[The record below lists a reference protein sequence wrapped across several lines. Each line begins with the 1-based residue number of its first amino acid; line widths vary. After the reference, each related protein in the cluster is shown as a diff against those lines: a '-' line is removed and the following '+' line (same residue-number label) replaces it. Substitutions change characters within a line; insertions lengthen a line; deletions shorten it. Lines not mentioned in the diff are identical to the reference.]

1 MKRGLLHTPA
11 LCGAV
16 FQALKSVRLNAR
28 ADHNAGRSFIFLL
41 VALSFIGLSG
51 VSRVIAQSGVRAQ
64 SRRIA
69 PLQSR
74 DVPEGSRVTIT
85 SDASLDDYT
94 AYRSADR
101 FHVVIPQAEL
111 SSAIKSLS
119 GRGFTGINIERRG
132 SELDLSF
139 SLQPGATA
147 SVRQK
152 FNRLDVLFNSPTD
165 AQTNVAASITDAAT
179 QAAAEMSVQAPASEP
194 ANKSASRPIAERVS
208 FSPTPDPTPEPSPA
222 AKESTTTKDEA
233 KEPAKLET
241 ATTPTAPSTT
251 ATAAG
256 KPGLVLPPEK
266 TNPVTIA
273 HFDKG
278 PVIDGKLD
286 DAVWQQAAVLKD
298 FYQFRPGDNIAP
310 SQPTEVLMGYDAK
323 TLYIAFRAHDEAGKV
338 RATVPKRDQIFDDD
352 SVGMYLDT
360 FNDRRRSYIMLFNP
374 LGIQADGIFTEDNGE
389 DYSFDLVMESKGVV
403 TTDGYTIEVAIPF
416 KSLRYEAGKG
426 KLWGVHFLR
435 QIKRLNNETDSWM
448 PIRREVSGLLSQA
461 GHITGLEGIST
472 ERTLELIPSLTISET
487 GKRIKSVPLG
497 GVNDL
502 TRGGDPSRFINKPI
516 EFDPGLTL
524 KYGITPTITLDLAL
538 NPDFAQVEADQT
550 VVTAN
555 QRFPIFFQEKRPFF
569 LEGIDTFQT
578 ALTPVHTRAIVDP
591 DIAVKLTGKRG
602 RNTFGLLLAS
612 DNAPGNFS
620 EEERTDPDVL
630 PDIERF
636 LDKNAYIGVLRL
648 KRDIGQENS
657 LGLIATTY
665 NFIEKHNQLLGF
677 DGRFRRDKQT
687 VASFQ
692 VLGTTS
698 RRFFFEPDQARNIY
712 RTGNAFAYFARY
724 DVQGRNFGWNYDGR
738 GFTKDYRADV
748 GFTRRT
754 NTNRHGVFLY
764 YNTDQK
770 PKATLIRQH
779 YHVLPEINFDWQG
792 RIQSWGQEF
801 QTELTFKNQT
811 YAGLGVSLNYER
823 IFEEE
828 FGSTRQAPALRCFS
842 AAQLQADPTLH
853 CGFAGADSE
862 RSTRRNN
869 IYGYGGTT
877 PSKKYSLNFFTIYN
891 WGAFDFDF
899 GAGPRY
905 PRVSPAA
912 LVNPDNAPLDPG
924 KGNQFHFDGG
934 ITYQPTNALRL
945 TLDYTK
951 DRLVRSDTGRVA
963 FDENIFVL
971 RSTYQFTRFTF
982 ARARV
987 DYDTLAASV
996 RGQFLLGWAPNPGTS
1011 FYVGYNDDLNFNG
1024 YGPFTGR
1031 LENGFRRNGRT
1042 FFIKMSYLFRRSFD
1056 SK

>member
-1 MKRGLLHTPA
+1 MNKRLLHAAA
-11 LCGAV
+11 LRGAV
-16 FQALKSVRLNAR
+16 FQSLDLASLTAQIRVRS
-28 ADHNAGRSFIFLL
+28 HRSFIFLL
-41 VALSFIGLSG
+41 VAASLLCSTGLETQ
-51 VSRVIAQSGVRAQ
+51 AQSSLRPQ
-64 SRRIA
+64 LKRIA

-74 DVPEGSRVTIT
+74 DIPEGSRVTIT
-85 SDASLDDYT
+85 SDNSLDDYT
-94 AYRSADR
+94 AYRSTDR

-111 SSAIKSLS
+111 SSAINNLR
-119 GRGFTGINIERRG
+119 GRGFTSITIERRAN
-132 SELDLSF
+132 ELDLSF

-147 SVRQK
+147 SVNQK
-152 FNRLDVLFNSPTD
+152 FNRLDVTFNAPADAAISIARTA
-165 AQTNVAASITDAAT
+165 AQTAVSTAQI
-179 QAAAEMSVQAPASEP
+179 P
-194 ANKSASRPIAERVS
+194 ANELLNQSASLPVAEKVS
-208 FSPTPDPTPEPSPA
+208 FSPTPDPTPEPTPEAPA
-222 AKESTTTKDEA
+222 ATKA
-233 KEPAKLET
+233 
-241 ATTPTAPSTT
+241 ATP

-256 KPGLVLPPEK
+256 GKPGIVLPPEK
-266 TNPVTIA
+266 TNPVNMVR
-273 HFDKG
+273 FDKA

-286 DAVWQQAAVLKD
+286 DPVWQQAAVLKD

-310 SQPTEVLMGYDAK
+310 SQATEVLMGYDAK
-323 TLYIAFRAHDEAGKV
+323 TLYVAFRAHDEAGKV

-360 FNDRRRSYIMLFNP
+360 FNDRRRSFIVLFNP
-374 LGIQADGIFTEDNGE
+374 LGVQADGIFTEDNGE
-389 DYSFDLVMESKGVV
+389 DYSFDLVMESKGIV
-403 TTDGYTIEVAIPF
+403 TDEGYTVEVAIPF

-487 GKRIKSVPLG
+487 GKRIKSAPPA
-497 GVNDL
+497 GVNDPA
-502 TRGGDPSRFINKPI
+502 RVNDPTRFINKPI
-516 EFDPGLTL
+516 EFDPGLTV
-524 KYGITPTITLDLAL
+524 KYGITPTVTLDLAL

-591 DIAVKLTGKRG
+591 DVAIKLTGKRG

-620 EEERTDPDVL
+620 EEERNDPDTL
-630 PDIERF
+630 PRIQKF

-665 NFIEKHNQLLGF
+665 NFIEKHNQLFGF

-698 RRFFFEPDQARNIY
+698 RNFFFEPNQGQSIY
-712 RTGNAFAYFARY
+712 RTGNAFAYFVRY

-748 GFTRRT
+748 GFNRRP
-754 NTNRHGVFLY
+754 NNNRHGIFIY

-770 PKATLIRQH
+770 PKATLIREH
-779 YHVLPEINFDWQG
+779 FHVLPEIQFDWQG

-811 YAGLGVSLNYER
+811 YFGLGVSLNYER

-828 FGSTRQAPALRCFS
+828 FGATRQVAALRCFS
-842 AAQLQADPTLH
+842 AAQLAVNPDLH
-853 CGFAGADSE
+853 CGFAGDDSE

-869 IYGYGGTT
+869 IYSYGGIT
-877 PSKKYSLNFFTIYN
+877 PSKKYSLSYFTIYN

-899 GAGPRY
+899 GAGSRF
-905 PRVSPAA
+905 PRVSPTAIA
-912 LVNPDNAPLDPG
+912 RRTCLDRGIDPDECPPSSQDPG
-924 KGNQFHFDGG
+924 KGNQWHFEGSG
-934 ITYQPTNALRL
+934 AYQPTNALRL

-951 DRLVRSDTGRVA
+951 DRLVRSDTGLVA
-963 FDENIFVL
+963 FDENIFAL
-971 RSTYQFTRFTF
+971 RGTYQFTRFTF
-982 ARARV
+982 ARARI
-987 DYDTLAASV
+987 DYDTLASSV
-996 RGQFLLGWAPNPGTS
+996 RGQFLMGWAPNPGTS

-1024 YGPFTGR
+1024 FGPFTNR
-1031 LENGFRRNGRT
+1031 LEPGFRRNGRT
-1042 FFIKMSYLFRRSFD
+1042 FFIKMSYLFRRSF
-1056 SK
+1056 

>member
-1 MKRGLLHTPA
+1 MKTGLLRAVA
-11 LCGAV
+11 LTGAV
-16 FQALKSVRLNAR
+16 FQPLFSTSTRRRASLSARRLFPLLLAAL
-28 ADHNAGRSFIFLL
+28 
-41 VALSFIGLSG
+41 ALFCSTGIG
-51 VSRVIAQSGVRAQ
+51 IKAQNSLEPQ
-64 SRRIA
+64 LRRIA
-69 PLQSR
+69 KLHAS
-74 DVPEGSRVTIT
+74 DLPEGSRVTII
-85 SDASLDDYT
+85 SDATLDDYT
-94 AYRSADR
+94 AYRSLDR
-101 FHVVIPQAEL
+101 FHVLIPQAQL
-111 SSAIKSLS
+111 SSATDSLR
-119 GRGFTGINIERRG
+119 GRGFTGLQVERRG
-132 SELDLSF
+132 TDLDLSF
-139 SLQPGATA
+139 ALQPGATA
-147 SVRQK
+147 RISQK
-152 FNRLDVLFNSPTD
+152 FNRLDVTFNAPSEAT
-165 AQTNVAASITDAAT
+165 ALIASTASQVAVNAT
-179 QAAAEMSVQAPASEP
+179 QSPASVS
-194 ANKSASRPIAERVS
+194 AAKSEALPIVEKVS
-208 FSPTPDPTPEPSPA
+208 FSPTPEPTPQ
-222 AKESTTTKDEA
+222 
-233 KEPAKLET
+233 
-241 ATTPTAPSTT
+241 TPTASTDAKDEGKASSAVPVA
-251 ATAAG
+251 ATTTGG
-256 KPGLVLPPEK
+256 KSAIVLPPEK
-266 TNPVTIA
+266 ANPISISR
-273 HFDKG
+273 FDKA

-310 SQPTEVLMGYDAK
+310 SQPTEVLIGYDAK
-323 TLYIAFRAHDEAGKV
+323 TLYVAFRAHDEAGKV

-360 FNDRRRSYIMLFNP
+360 FNDRRRSYIALFNP
-374 LGIQADGIFTEDNGE
+374 LGVQADGIFTEDNGE
-389 DYSFDLVMESKGVV
+389 DYSFDLVMESKGIV
-403 TTDGYTIEVAIPF
+403 TDSGYTVEVAIPF

-448 PIRREVSGLLSQA
+448 PIRRDVSGLLSQA

-487 GKRIKSVPLG
+487 GKRVKSVPLG
-497 GVNDL
+497 DVNDL
-502 TRGGDPSRFINKPI
+502 TRVADPTRFVNKPI
-516 EFDPGLTL
+516 ELDPGLTM

-591 DIAVKLTGKRG
+591 DVAVKLTGKRG
-602 RNTFGLLLAS
+602 RNSFGLLLAS

-620 EEERTDPDVL
+620 EEERTDPEIL
-630 PDIERF
+630 PGIERF

-648 KRDIGQENS
+648 KRDVGQENS

-665 NFIEKHNQLLGF
+665 NFIEKHNQLFGF
-677 DGRFRRDKQT
+677 DGRFRRDKQS

-698 RRFFFEPDQARNIY
+698 RRFFFEPDEARNIY

-724 DVQGRNFGWNYDGR
+724 DVNGRNFGWNYDGR

-748 GFTRRT
+748 GFTRRP
-754 NTNRHGVFLY
+754 NNNRHGLFVY

-779 YHVLPEINFDWQG
+779 YHVLPEIQFDWQG

-811 YAGLGVSLNYER
+811 YFGLGVSLNYER

-828 FGSTRQAPALRCFS
+828 FGPTRQAAALRCFS
-842 AAQLQADPTLH
+842 AAELQVNPSLH
-853 CGFAGADSE
+853 CGFAGGDSE

-869 IYGYGGTT
+869 IYSYGGTT
-877 PSKKYSLNFFTIYN
+877 PSKKYSLYYFFIHN

-899 GAGPRY
+899 GAGPRFQ
-905 PRVSPAA
+905 RVSPAA
-912 LVNPDNAPLDPG
+912 LVDPNNAPLDPG
-924 KGNQFHFDGG
+924 KGNQLRLEAGG
-934 ITYQPTNALRL
+934 SYQPTNALRL
-945 TLDYTK
+945 SLDYTK
-951 DRLVRSDTGRVA
+951 ERLVRSDTGLLA

-971 RSTYQFTRFTF
+971 RGTYQFTRFTF

-987 DYDTLAASV
+987 DYDTLNSSV
-996 RGQFLLGWAPNPGTS
+996 RGQFLMGWAPNPGTS
-1011 FYVGYNDDLNFNG
+1011 FYVGYNDDLNYNG
-1024 YGPFTGR
+1024 YGPFTNR
-1031 LENGFRRNGRT
+1031 IEPGFRRNGRT
-1042 FFIKMSYLFRRSFD
+1042 FFIKMSYLFRRSF
-1056 SK
+1056 